1 MGIACVKY
9 KGGGTGFGSWMASI
23 LFGVFLVT
31 LDEFRDPLV
40 AGDLLRCLG
49 RWWGGGGGLDI
60 VTREEEKEM
69 GKKREISSKIV

>member
-23 LFGVFLVT
+23 LFGVFPVT

-40 AGDLLRCLG
+40 ADDLLRCLG
-49 RWWGGGGGLDI
+49 RWWGGGGVGQ
-60 VTREEEKEM
+60 RN
-69 GKKREISSKIV
+69 

>member
-1 MGIACVKY
+1 MKY

-49 RWWGGGGGLDI
+49 RWWGGVG
-60 VTREEEKEM
+60 TREEEKEM

>member
-31 LDEFRDPLV
+31 LDEFRDLLV

-49 RWWGGGGGLDI
+49 RWGGGGWRKRKWE
-60 VTREEEKEM
+60 REEKLVV
-69 GKKREISSKIV
+69 K

>member
-1 MGIACVKY
+1 MKY
-9 KGGGTGFGSWMASI
+9 RGGGTGFGSWMASI
-23 LFGVFLVT
+23 LFGVVLVT

-49 RWWGGGGGLDI
+49 RWWGGVG
-60 VTREEEKEM
+60 TREEEKEM

>member
-1 MGIACVKY
+1 MKY

-23 LFGVFLVT
+23 LFGVFPVT

-49 RWWGGGGGLDI
+49 RWWGGLELGK
-60 VTREEEKEM
+60 RKRKWERKEKLVV
-69 GKKREISSKIV
+69 K